1 MDLRSKDGSLC
12 SYSQN
17 ANKELLDGISDTA
30 SGIDDNGKV
39 REDNAELNCN
49 TAENESKNTSCGNEV
64 NEESS
69 CAQFEDEGDE
79 HEEYGVN
86 RLNFD
91 TTETEIEELRKEY
104 LIPDDIT
111 LRLLGEDEVASKL
124 SNGETAIYLE
134 MFDLGFRL
142 PIQPYFARMLVRV
155 GLSPGQLDPNGWR
168 VLGGMY
174 VVWAEQNKTEPCF
187 KEFTHLYFCN
197 EHGINHKGWYYFM
210 SKTKSRRI
218 VLDFPG
224 SCRGWKNKY
233 FVVGGNWG
241 RDVELTKGWFKVPTH
256 FSRPVTWKKKVDIGD
271 KLSVRVEKGL
281 LNAEDWKLLLTSERL
296 LSTYLISSLP
306 HYSKKKKTKRTKGNM
321 STAKRTPAEIAKA
334 LIEEMSD
341 EEGEPRNKKP
351 RRASQ
356 KNKVDEK
363 KEKQPAV
370 SARNMLPQS
379 KSDRASDSRPL
390 RILPP
395 TPSPICPK
403 GSLLESSDIIESKR
417 GRAED
422 LLPMVNLAAR
432 FVSQDTLE
440 NFSHLSA
447 THALEA
453 LARNQVEQSLI
464 MAAHIET
471 FAKSLKGHAKIEELE
486 RALMKAN
493 LTNEK
498 TASER
503 DRLKRDL
510 NARNDE
516 NTRLAED
523 LVAEKKSNVSK
534 DSKIADLSYEL
545 EKVKSDVD
553 QRIRLEK
560 RQLKADVIQT
570 CIELFQEKHPDMD
583 FQWMLTAYV
592 SKEKAKRKSLGT
604 DQEANRVLQG
614 DEIRVE
620 GEASLTSRVAEDEES
635 AF

>member
-1 MDLRSKDGSLC
+1 MLNDVTAVDLQQNSNSFGLKEIRIGYVLFCVGCGAGMELRSKDGSLC

-17 ANKELLDGISDTA
+17 ANKELLDGLSDTA

-104 LIPDDIT
+104 LIPDDIN
-111 LRLLGEDEVASKL
+111 LGYWGEDEVASKL
-124 SNGETAIYLE
+124 SNGETTIYLKC
-134 MFDLGFRL
+134 L
-142 PIQPYFARMLVRV
+142 ILVAHSTLLCSNVGER

-168 VLGGMY
+168 VL
-174 VVWAEQNKTEPCF
+174 
-187 KEFTHLYFCN
+187 
-197 EHGINHKGWYYFM
+197 
-210 SKTKSRRI
+210 
-218 VLDFPG
+218 G

-306 HYSKKKKTKRTKGNM
+306 HYSKKKKTKRTK
-321 STAKRTPAEIAKA
+321 EIAKA

-363 KEKQPAV
+363 KEKQPVV

-403 GSLLESSDIIESKR
+403 GSLL
-417 GRAED
+417 
-422 LLPMVNLAAR
+422 
-432 FVSQDTLE
+432 
-440 NFSHLSA
+440 
-447 THALEA
+447 
-453 LARNQVEQSLI
+453 
-464 MAAHIET
+464 
-471 FAKSLKGHAKIEELE
+471 
-486 RALMKAN
+486 KA
-493 LTNEK
+493 
-498 TASER
+498 
-503 DRLKRDL
+503 
-510 NARNDE
+510 
-516 NTRLAED
+516 
-523 LVAEKKSNVSK
+523 V
-534 DSKIADLSYEL
+534 
-545 EKVKSDVD
+545 
-553 QRIRLEK
+553 
-560 RQLKADVIQT
+560 
-570 CIELFQEKHPDMD
+570 
-583 FQWMLTAYV
+583 
-592 SKEKAKRKSLGT
+592 
-604 DQEANRVLQG
+604 
-614 DEIRVE
+614 
-620 GEASLTSRVAEDEES
+620 TS
-635 AF
+635 